1 MALLLIVLLCVYYG
15 MLGRRNAP
23 GTVIAQT
30 TDNRA
35 INTAAVPRDAP
46 PFETVKAFWS
56 LSKRGDLQAIDN
68 LITKI
73 PPSYW
78 LRCEE
83 TPSSKAFEKQRAER
97 IARLPRIDTAPDGM
111 GYDFRD
117 DLEAKS
123 IGLLKKSA
131 EDLKTSQFQDPEFV
145 EQRVYGD
152 RIGNNYFSYPIY
164 FMTRTD
170 GTWRIFLESYRDFG
184 FDDGKYF
191 ASPRPKCRE
200 K

>member
-1 MALLLIVLLCVYYG
+1 M
-15 MLGRRNAP
+15 RRNVA
-23 GTVIAQT
+23 GTVNAQAT
-30 TDNRA
+30 ENRA
-35 INTAAVPRDAP
+35 VKTADVPRDAS

-56 LSKRGDLQAIDN
+56 LSKRGDLQATDA
-68 LITKI
+68 LITEI

-78 LRCEE
+78 VECEE

-117 DLEAKS
+117 DFEAKS
-123 IGLLKKSA
+123 IGLLKERA
-131 EDLKTSQFQDPEFV
+131 TDLKTNQFQDPEFV
-145 EQRVYGD
+145 DQKVYGD
-152 RIGNNYFSYPIY
+152 EALVITKSRIADNYFSYPIY